1 VVGCRVGS
9 RVKCRVWSGEGGVW
23 RVNVNMVCRVWS
35 AGVEFEAVFV
45 EGGAPGSAVAC
56 KGCSVECEV

>member
-1 VVGCRVGS
+1 MV
-9 RVKCRVWSGEGGVW
+9 
-23 RVNVNMVCRVWS
+23 VNVNMVCRVWS